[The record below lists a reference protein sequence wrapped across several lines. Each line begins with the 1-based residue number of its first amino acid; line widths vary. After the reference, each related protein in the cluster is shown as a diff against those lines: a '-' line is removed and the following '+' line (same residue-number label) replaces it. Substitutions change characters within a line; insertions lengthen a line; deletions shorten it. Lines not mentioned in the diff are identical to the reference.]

1 MLMDY
6 LNFMQ
11 KYSEFSEKADACN
24 TDEMSAAD
32 AAYYLEVTGRIYQ
45 KLLQAAS

>member
-11 KYSEFSEKADACN
+11 KYSEFSEKAAYN

-32 AAYYLEVTGRIYQ
+32 AAYYLEVTERIYQ